1 MLTAAKY
8 AKIGKEVMSFTKELL
23 RSLDTRCGSI
33 DFPRTDRVPANR
45 ENLLAARQKELYSF
59 LPGLPGALL
68 LCNSK

>member
-33 DFPRTDRVPANR
+33 DFPRTDRVPAQQGESPGSEAER
-45 ENLLAARQKELYSF
+45 AIQFFARA
-59 LPGLPGALL
+59 ALL